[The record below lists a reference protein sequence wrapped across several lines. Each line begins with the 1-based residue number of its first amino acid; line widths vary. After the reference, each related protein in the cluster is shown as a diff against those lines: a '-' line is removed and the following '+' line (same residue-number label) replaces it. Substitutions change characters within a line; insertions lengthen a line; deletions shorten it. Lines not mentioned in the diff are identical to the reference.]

1 MRTGGQARIAT
12 GTIIGTSAIPVEVQV
27 DVSPGL
33 PAFHLVGLGDTAVQE
48 ARERVRAAIRATGF
62 TFPNARVVINLAP
75 SPLRKHGT
83 GFDLPIAAGILLA
96 TGQVNPTIIDRSY
109 LVGELSLDGR
119 LRSIPG
125 ILAHVIGAQGSN
137 RVLMAPLDAGRYC
150 SAFNA
155 EFRPVPSLKHL
166 DPTLPVNGDAR
177 IDRHS
182 IVEQV
187 SSFDLVDV
195 IGQELAVRALM
206 IAAAGGHHMMFIG
219 PPGSGKTMLARR
231 LPGLL
236 QPLTESEA
244 LETALIYSISGL
256 DEEPYLRGN
265 RPFRAPHHS
274 CSVAGL
280 IGGGSPPRPGEIS
293 LAHNGVLFL
302 DELTQFPPSALQAL
316 RQPMEYGIVTLV
328 RAEGRI
334 AYPGKFSLVAACN
347 PCPCG
352 FSGDSQRACTCT
364 PQAVNRYMNRIG
376 GPLIDRMDINLRVD
390 RIDPGR
396 LLTSG
401 GGPPT
406 SDIEPVVRR
415 ARQTAIARQ
424 GKTNSMLTGK
434 EARSACRIKGR
445 AEELLAGYAARHHFS
460 GRAITKILRVS
471 RTCAD
476 IAGCPD
482 VKVEHVHE
490 ALMFRTYE
498 SSDQ

>member
-96 TGQVNPTIIDRSY
+96 TGQVDYSSIERSY

-119 LRSIPG
+119 LRSVPG
-125 ILAHVIGAQGSN
+125 ILAHVMGALGSN
-137 RVLMAPLDAGRYC
+137 RVLMAPSDAGAYC
-150 SAFNA
+150 SALNT
-155 EFRPVPSLKHL
+155 EFRPIPSLKHL
-166 DPTLPVNGDAR
+166 DPALPVNGDAGQADKPR
-177 IDRHS
+177 AD
-182 IVEQV
+182 QV
-187 SSFDLVDV
+187 TAFDLADV

-236 QPLTESEA
+236 QPLSAAEA

-256 DEEPYLRGN
+256 DEEPYLQGT

-274 CSVAGL
+274 CSSAGL

-316 RQPMEYGIVTLV
+316 RQPMEDGFVTLV

-334 AYPGKFSLVAACN
+334 TYPGKFSLVAACN

-352 FSGDSQRACTCT
+352 FAGDTQRQCTCT
-364 PQAVNRYMNRIG
+364 PQAVHRYMNRIG
-376 GPLIDRMDINLRVD
+376 GPLIDRMDIHLRIDRVD
-390 RIDPGR
+390 PAR
-396 LLTSG
+396 LLSSG
-401 GGPPT
+401 GGTPT
-406 SDIEPVVRR
+406 ADVEPVIRR
-415 ARQTAIARQ
+415 ARMAAIGRQ
-424 GKTNSMLTGK
+424 GKPNAMLTGR
-434 EARSACRIKGR
+434 EARSVCRLKGS
-445 AEELLAGYAARHHFS
+445 AGELLTGYAARCHFS

-476 IAGCPD
+476 IVASPD
-482 VKVEHVHE
+482 VEVEHVHE